1 MYQAALEKSGHSF
14 KLTYEPT
21 PNSGEEARKES
32 KKRKR
37 SIIWFNPPFSKSV
50 KTNVGKQFLQL
61 MDKHFPPGNPLH
73 KIFNR
78 SKVKMSYKCTPNL
91 ARKISG
97 HNSKILNLTEGD
109 TESKKCDCRKGP
121 CPVQGNCLQ
130 KGVVYQ
136 ATIKRGGMEDTY
148 IGLTAT
154 SFKARWRNHNSNFK
168 TRNPKNAT
176 TLSKFIWNLQD
187 QNIDYTLSWK
197 IVSNAKPFN
206 HVTGVCN
213 LCIREKFFIIFK
225 PEMSTLNDRSEIGG
239 PCLHKQSVL
248 LKKILVLVLTIQ

>member
-1 MYQAALEKSGHSF
+1 MVQPPLLKICKNQCRQNIFTTDGQAL
-14 KLTYEPT
+14 PPWQT
-21 PNSGEEARKES
+21 PH
-32 KKRKR
+32 
-37 SIIWFNPPFSKSV
+37 
-50 KTNVGKQFLQL
+50 T
-61 MDKHFPPGNPLH
+61 
-73 KIFNR
+73 IFNR

-91 ARKISG
+91 SRKISG
-97 HNSKILNLTEGD
+97 HNSKILNSAEGGTE
-109 TESKKCDCRKGP
+109 TKNCDCRKGP

-136 ATIKRGGMEDTY
+136 ATIKRWDTLDTY

-154 SFKARWRNHNSNFK
+154 TFKARWRNHTSNFK
-168 TRNPKNAT
+168 TRNPKNST

-187 QNIDYTLSWK
+187 QKIDFTLSWK
-197 IVSNAKPFN
+197 IVSCAKPFN

-225 PEMSTLNDRSEIGG
+225 PEMATLNDRSEIAG

-248 LKKILVLVLTIQ
+248 LKKS